1 MEFAS
6 YDLLENTL
14 CSGARACPT
23 LCSSMVCSL
32 LILSMDFSKQ
42 DYWSGLP
49 FPPPGEL
56 PNPEIELRSTELAG
70 FTTEPPGKPSKMDYG
85 VEKKKKS
92 TFPQY

>member
-42 DYWSGLP
+42 DCWSGLP

-56 PNPEIELRSTELAG
+56 PNPEIEPLSLASPA
-70 FTTEPPGKPSKMDYG
+70 FQADSLPPAPP
-85 VEKKKKS
+85 EKARKAL
-92 TFPQY
+92 FYLFFIEV